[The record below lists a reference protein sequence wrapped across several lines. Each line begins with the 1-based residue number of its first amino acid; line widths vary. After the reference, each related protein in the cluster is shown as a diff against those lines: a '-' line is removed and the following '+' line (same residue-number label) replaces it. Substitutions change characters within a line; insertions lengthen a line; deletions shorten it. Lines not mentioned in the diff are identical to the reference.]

1 MSETDEMILEALRGT
16 AEQHKRSPW
25 EFCQEVWKLMQQ
37 KPESEQERSFRVFLQ
52 EIDLSILADSG
63 DGNLPQPDEDC
74 FTEAD
79 AIADKVLG
87 NLLPKNP
94 QEADFYHTLWE
105 KLCDSLLFSDEAHQ
119 IAFLMRLWMDLRIP
133 YFHRDSMGLEMDDAE
148 FQVIFE
154 KILPVLKKAQFLLVV
169 RFRQK
174 TQRTSLLIELANGL
188 ADDAERAVFWAFVIS
203 RITLSERRI
212 AERDGAK
219 RGA

>member
-1 MSETDEMILEALRGT
+1 MSQADEMILEALRGV

-25 EFCQEVWKLMQQ
+25 ELCQGVWKLMQQ
-37 KPESEQERSFRVFLQ
+37 QSEAERERYFRVFLQ
-52 EIDLSILADSG
+52 EIDLSVLEESG

-79 AIADKVLG
+79 AIADKVLK
-87 NLLPKNP
+87 NLLLKNP

-105 KLCDSLLFSDEAHQ
+105 KFCDSLLFSDEAHQ

-133 YFHRDSMGLEMDDAE
+133 YFHRDSMGLKMDDAE
-148 FQVIFE
+148 FQAIFE

-169 RFRQK
+169 RFEQK
-174 TQRTSLLIELANGL
+174 TQRTSLLIELANSL
-188 ADDAERAVFWAFVIS
+188 ASDAERAVFWAFVIS

-219 RGA
+219 REA